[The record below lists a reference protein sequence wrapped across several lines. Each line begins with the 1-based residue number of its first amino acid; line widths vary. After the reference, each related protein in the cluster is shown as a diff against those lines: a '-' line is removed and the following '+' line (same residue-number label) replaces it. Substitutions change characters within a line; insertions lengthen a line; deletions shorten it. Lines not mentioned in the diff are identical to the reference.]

1 MAGKAKLEV
10 LGVHYTWAYCHRKR
24 SYGAKERTMP
34 PSRRDTQKYAK
45 ARRRYRKAHE
55 RLARDRRQ
63 AQHAAKVLEQ
73 ALEDLGLPRDLVVEI
88 EGRLRSQQKLLGKI
102 VGVMFPPL
110 FGCRTNTELCR
121 VRGWDK
127 NLPSH
132 LLGALPKRSWIKR
145 LRRLG
150 LEVLVPLWRS
160 TASKSEATRSRWQ
173 WTWVAD
179 DSVFK
184 KYGEQLGLVGT
195 WWSGQEHRVLSGIDG
210 VLLVVVIGEGK
221 LVVPVDF
228 AIRRPDPQGPGGPCR
243 DKLYWVESML
253 DGRLAAFRRRGVAL
267 PPPLVVA
274 DSWFSDSKLMRHVAT
289 THRGT
294 FLVEGKSSYVFELPD
309 GQQIKGHDLQQHRE
323 WPWRYSEQVPEV
335 RYARFRATSATYGVV
350 TLIVVDA
357 AGEDQFYVMC
367 LDTAIS
373 GPRLIRA
380 WKRRHWI
387 EYCFRT
393 LKHLL
398 ATGACQVQNEDAY
411 YGHLVLRL
419 MGCLVLFYTSRVICK
434 GRLTMEE
441 IIFSLKHYWRF
452 VDCEALERKA
462 LSQGVDAKAA

>member
-1 MAGKAKLEV
+1 MQEYTMIRSKRDAKQ
-10 LGVHYTWAYCHRKR
+10 H
-24 SYGAKERTMP
+24 
-34 PSRRDTQKYAK
+34 AK
-45 ARRRYRKAHE
+45 ASKRRYLKARE
-55 RLARDRRQ
+55 RLERDRRQ
-63 AQHAAKVLEQ
+63 AQQAADALEQ
-73 ALEDLGLPRDLVVEI
+73 ALHDLGLPENLIAEI

-127 NLPSH
+127 NLPSRV
-132 LLGALPKRSWIKR
+132 LGALPKRSWIKR

-150 LEVLVPLWRS
+150 LDVLVPLWPYA
-160 TASKSEATRSRWQ
+160 ASKSEATRSRWQ
-173 WTWVAD
+173 WTWVGD

-228 AIRRPDPQGPGGPCR
+228 ALRRPDPPGPGAPCR
-243 DKLYWVESML
+243 DKLHWLQGML
-253 DGRLAAFRRRGVAL
+253 DGRVAALRRRGLDL
-267 PPPLVVA
+267 PSPMVVA
-274 DSWFSDSKLMRHVAT
+274 DSWFGDSKLMHYVAT
-289 THRGT
+289 MHQGT
-294 FLVEGKSSYVFELPD
+294 FLVEGKSTYTFELPD
-309 GQQIKGHDLQQHRE
+309 GRQVKGSDLQQPGAWLWRE
-323 WPWRYSEQVPEV
+323 SPQVPEV
-335 RYARFRATSATYGVV
+335 RYVRLRATSPTYGAV
-350 TLIVVDA
+350 TLIIVREPGVKLYYLLCVETD
-357 AGEDQFYVMC
+357 
-367 LDTAIS
+367 IS

-398 ATGACQVQNEDAY
+398 ATGACQVQSEDAY

-419 MGCLVLFYTSRVICK
+419 MGCLVLFYTSRVVCK

-452 VDCEALERKA
+452 VDSEPLELKA
-462 LSQGVDAKAA
+462 LSQGVDEKAA

>member
-1 MAGKAKLEV
+1 MSPMQRYAK
-10 LGVHYTWAYCHRKR
+10 K
-24 SYGAKERTMP
+24 
-34 PSRRDTQKYAK
+34 QAK
-45 ARRRYRKAHE
+45 ARQRRRLTARE
-55 RLARDRRQ
+55 RLERDRRQ
-63 AQHAAKVLEQ
+63 AQQAAEALEQ
-73 ALEDLGLPRDLVVEI
+73 ALHDLGLPKNLVAEM

-102 VGVMFPPL
+102 CGVMFPSL

-150 LEVLVPLWRS
+150 LEVLVPLWRH
-160 TASKSEATRSRWQ
+160 TANKSEATRSRWQ
-173 WTWVAD
+173 WTWVGD

-228 AIRRPDPQGPGGPCR
+228 AIRRPDPTGPGAPCR
-243 DKLYWVESML
+243 DKLHWVQDML
-253 DGRLAAFRRRGVAL
+253 DGRVAAFRRRGVAL
-267 PPPLVVA
+267 PPPILVA
-274 DSWFSDSKLMRHVAT
+274 DSWFGDSKLMRHVAT
-289 THRGT
+289 THQGT
-294 FLVEGKSSYVFELPD
+294 LLVEGKSTYVFALSD
-309 GQQIKGHDLQQHRE
+309 GRQVKGDDLQHQRD
-323 WPWRYSEQVPEV
+323 WPWRHSPQVPGV
-335 RYARFRATSATYGVV
+335 RYVRLWAISPTYGAV
-350 TLIVVDA
+350 TLIVVDEH
-357 AGEDQFYVMC
+357 GEDQFYVMC
-367 LDTAIS
+367 LATAIS

-380 WKRRHWI
+380 WKRRSWI
-387 EYCFRT
+387 EYCFRI

-398 ATGACQVQNEDAY
+398 VTGACQVHSEEAY

-452 VDCEALERKA
+452 VDCEALELKA
-462 LSQGVDAKAA
+462 LSQGVDEKAA